1 MRTRLL
7 LISMVV
13 GAAAVIV
20 IVFAVSASEGRSRL
34 TKVVDCIQK
43 AGYRTTTAIHDDGR
57 RSVASSAQDPDVQ
70 LLLAGSD
77 RTRQVHEPSDTF
89 TVVDRDSSAIADI
102 RVPQRSATTIR
113 QYHSLPTRTRI
124 TIASWRA

>member
-57 RSVASSAQDPDVQ
+57 RSVASSAQTDVQ

-89 TVVDRDSSAIADI
+89 TAVDRDSSAIADI